1 MSPGHQGDDRLVTD
15 VDPVRVREVIA
26 NLVTNAMRHTPPGGR
41 VEVESVTDTDDDP
54 DHGRDD
60 RRGHPAPPIWRGSS
74 TATSGGADTGGTG
87 LGLAIVRD
95 LVAAHG
101 GTVEAES
108 DGVPGRG
115 ATFRVRLPR
124 RD

>member
-1 MSPGHQGDDRLVTD
+1 MEIRDEAEDALITVRDTGSGISAEDLPRVFDRFQ
-15 VDPVRVREVIA
+15 
-26 NLVTNAMRHTPPGGR
+26 RH
-41 VEVESVTDTDDDP
+41 
-54 DHGRDD
+54 
-60 RRGHPAPPIWRGSS
+60 
-74 TATSGGADTGGTG
+74 ADTGGTG

-101 GTVEAES
+101 GTVTAAS

-115 ATFRVRLPR
+115 STFRVSIPR